1 MACVCVR
8 VCVLS
13 APVVTSQRYTQC
25 LCCTDASTLLWALVT
40 ATTGQRSDSDGGSY
54 QPSAVDRL
62 RDLEDALRDAHDQVW
77 TVLPLLL
84 QPALGSPVMTYAVC
98 TCRGG
103 GYGGASA

>member
-84 QPALGSPVMTYAVC
+84 QPALGSPVMTHAVC

-103 GYGGASA
+103 DVGASA